1 MNRIYV
7 VKKGDTLTGIAAREK
22 VDRYELASLNDIHNH
37 NLIKI
42 DQVLILPRPAI
53 EVTPEE
59 IGPLPLP
66 QLDDLS
72 IITCQFIDASNEPI
86 EGMHVNLTIGAHK
99 LHHSTDSDGFVP
111 AVVLE
116 PSDEIKISV
125 KTLAGEWK
133 TISEVKPAG
142 PTTHARVVSPKIKR
156 TSEQKLHEGPAQPA
170 KPVETTRQEIGST
183 TFTRSQNGHPVQQV
197 ALECPNP
204 ENLRLE
210 ANHKYREIIL
220 GASRR
225 SKLSPHAIA
234 AIMNAEAAR
243 ILNVKKLPVIDKK
256 AGKQKTDAHGT
267 PVFIKQTYD
276 TGEWDPRS
284 ENPRSSARG
293 MTQFLD
299 ATWISL
305 ALTKGTFLYERAKRE
320 GWITEKTKTVQRG
333 KDKVEKTYPQFNL
346 ADGTVITSAPKSSL
360 DRLLSSRRFIR
371 KWATSSDKNI
381 QNLLDLRYDPEC
393 AINTAVDYGL
403 QNLEM
408 LKSKGVKVDSIPD
421 GEKAKVI
428 YLTHHL
434 GADDAI
440 SFIYNTMSAKKA
452 ELLLRT
458 QIKDEGAEIRAKR
471 AGGDYLKAHRNW
483 LGEFIDNKIIIS
495 DKMCTRQ
502 GTLPRHLIDL
512 TIAIR

>member
-1 MNRIYV
+1 
-7 VKKGDTLTGIAAREK
+7 
-22 VDRYELASLNDIHNH
+22 
-37 NLIKI
+37 
-42 DQVLILPRPAI
+42 
-53 EVTPEE
+53 
-59 IGPLPLP
+59 
-66 QLDDLS
+66 
-72 IITCQFIDASNEPI
+72 
-86 EGMHVNLTIGAHK
+86 
-99 LHHSTDSDGFVP
+99 
-111 AVVLE
+111 
-116 PSDEIKISV
+116 
-125 KTLAGEWK
+125 
-133 TISEVKPAG
+133 
-142 PTTHARVVSPKIKR
+142 
-156 TSEQKLHEGPAQPA
+156 
-170 KPVETTRQEIGST
+170 
-183 TFTRSQNGHPVQQV
+183 
-197 ALECPNP
+197 
-204 ENLRLE
+204 
-210 ANHKYREIIL
+210 
-220 GASRR
+220 
-225 SKLSPHAIA
+225 
-234 AIMNAEAAR
+234 
-243 ILNVKKLPVIDKK
+243 
-256 AGKQKTDAHGT
+256 
-267 PVFIKQTYD
+267 
-276 TGEWDPRS
+276 
-284 ENPRSSARG
+284 

-320 GWITEKTKTVQRG
+320 GWITEKTKTVLRG
-333 KDKVEKTYPQFNL
+333 KDKLEKTYPQFNL

-360 DRLLSSRRFIR
+360 DRLLSSRRFIQ

-403 QNLEM
+403 QNLEI

-458 QIKDEGAEIRAKR
+458 QVKDEGAEIRAKR

-483 LGEFIDNKIIIS
+483 LGEFIDNKIIIF